1 MLWDGR
7 SGVRSPLGAGD
18 LSFLLTVQTESGV
31 HAATYSEGN
40 GTLSWG
46 KAVGA

>member
-1 MLWDGR
+1 VPRDGR

-18 LSFLLTVQTESGV
+18 LSFILTVQTESGV
-31 HAATYSEGN
+31 YAAPYSDGT
-40 GTLSWG
+40 GTLSRG